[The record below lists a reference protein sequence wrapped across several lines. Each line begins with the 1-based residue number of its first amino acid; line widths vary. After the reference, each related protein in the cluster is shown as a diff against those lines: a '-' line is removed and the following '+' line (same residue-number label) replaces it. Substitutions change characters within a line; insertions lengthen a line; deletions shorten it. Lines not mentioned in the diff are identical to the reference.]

1 MRDTY
6 LGLNQKNVLILK
18 DKFLDGKGESQIKT
32 EDLILIRRLQ
42 DFIAS
47 SKTVQVIVDNNIY
60 SWVHYEIIQED
71 LPMIFPSV
79 VSIKKRIEKLR
90 KLGLIINKAHKV
102 NKEMLAKDDE
112 DGFDKPGVYSVIKLS
127 KQCRKLFDFSNME
140 KVETVEIAPEEQ
152 EGFYHE
158 GVKGLDHN
166 GVMGQ
171 HHEGVKGYH
180 HNGVNKEYHE
190 INTKKENTYKEHVTC
205 NSDESLGLNPKGF
218 PRKDKIE
225 KFLNENMDGIDY
237 TKEIQEVIAKHLKK
251 ESEEKVLATLLETYK
266 VGLETGRSLSEIA
279 TIIAKGNA
287 LRPKNKIEKK
297 TTSVE
302 IDTASTKIEKNTVIP
317 SPTPAKKRETL
328 GEDDLSKGE
337 IDEIYSNEELVKL
350 FGKFS
355 TYCRE
360 IKFNPNVTPDEKTRI
375 KKLQQDFNK
384 ITCVKTAK
392 EFITKNNLKIS

>member
-47 SKTVQVIVDNNIY
+47 SKTVQVIVENNIY

-79 VSIKKRIEKLR
+79 KSLKKRVDKLR
-90 KLGLIINKAHKV
+90 ELGLIVNKAYRV

-127 KQCRKLFDFSNME
+127 KDCRKIFDFSNME
-140 KVETVEIAPEEQ
+140 NVKTQEIVLEQ
-152 EGFYHE
+152 NKGFPHE
-158 GVKGLDHN
+158 GVKGFP
-166 GVMGQ
+166 
-171 HHEGVKGYH
+171 HEGVKGFPHEGVKGFPHEGVKPYPLK
-180 HNGVNKEYHE
+180 GVNKEYQE
-190 INTKKENTYKEHVTC
+190 INTKNKHVTC
-205 NSDESLGLNPKGF
+205 NSDESLGTNPKGF

-225 KFLNENMDGIDY
+225 KFINENMEGIDY
-237 TKEIQEVIAKHLKK
+237 TKEIQVVIARHLKK

-266 VGLETGRSLSEIA
+266 VGLETGRSISEIA

-287 LRPKNKIEKK
+287 LRPKAKKETEKK
-297 TTSVE
+297 ESSIE
-302 IDTASTKIEKNTVIP
+302 IETGSTPEKKEIP
-317 SPTPAKKRETL
+317 SPTPGKKKETL
-328 GEDDLSKGE
+328 GEKDLEDTRTDLDKLKEQVS
-337 IDEIYSNEELVKL
+337 SNIFKLNLRMGDKVQRNTKLSNLKTVEEVNN
-350 FGKFS
+350 
-355 TYCRE
+355 Y
-360 IKFNPNVTPDEKTRI
+360 
-375 KKLQQDFNK
+375 
-384 ITCVKTAK
+384 AK
-392 EFITKNNLKIS
+392 ELFNDCKDVS

>member
-1 MRDTY
+1 MQQIKKIEGEQMRDTY

-79 VSIKKRIEKLR
+79 VSVKKRVEKLR

-140 KVETVEIAPEEQ
+140 KVETVEITPEEQ

-180 HNGVNKEYHE
+180 HNGVNKEYQE
-190 INTKKENTYKEHVTC
+190 INTKKENTTTTNYKEPEIVIEPEK
-205 NSDESLGLNPKGF
+205 NSSSVSE
-218 PRKDKIE
+218 
-225 KFLNENMDGIDY
+225 
-237 TKEIQEVIAKHLKK
+237 EIKKLKK
-251 ESEEKVLATLLETYK
+251 YLTEHIQDIPTCKNIMFLAENRGLTLERIQTVVEYSK
-266 VGLETGRSLSEIA
+266 KNK
-279 TIIAKGNA
+279 KGNGYIYSA
-287 LRPKNKIEKK
+287 LENNWDIPTKK
-297 TTSVE
+297 AV
-302 IDTASTKIEKNTVIP
+302 VP
-317 SPTPAKKRETL
+317 SPVPTKKKQTL
-328 GEDDLSKGE
+328 GEQELKDSLPP
-337 IDEIYSNEELVKL
+337 EEREYKELEFKTHNIIKKQPDLVKE
-350 FGKFS
+350 F
-355 TYCRE
+355 Y
-360 IKFNPNVTPDEKTRI
+360 
-375 KKLQQDFNK
+375 K
-384 ITCVKTAK
+384 IRNLSQLKQ
-392 EFITKNNLKIS
+392 FIDKNNIKVS

>member
-140 KVETVEIAPEEQ
+140 KVETVEISSEEQ

-171 HHEGVKGYH
+171 HHEGD
-180 HNGVNKEYHE
+180 N
-190 INTKKENTYKEHVTC
+190 
-205 NSDESLGLNPKGF
+205 F
-218 PRKDKIE
+218 F
-225 KFLNENMDGIDY
+225 FL
-237 TKEIQEVIAKHLKK
+237 
-251 ESEEKVLATLLETYK
+251 
-266 VGLETGRSLSEIA
+266 
-279 TIIAKGNA
+279 
-287 LRPKNKIEKK
+287 
-297 TTSVE
+297 
-302 IDTASTKIEKNTVIP
+302 
-317 SPTPAKKRETL
+317 
-328 GEDDLSKGE
+328 
-337 IDEIYSNEELVKL
+337 
-350 FGKFS
+350 
-355 TYCRE
+355 
-360 IKFNPNVTPDEKTRI
+360 
-375 KKLQQDFNK
+375 
-384 ITCVKTAK
+384 
-392 EFITKNNLKIS
+392 